1 MARANTTRSGA
12 TRPTTTRRYAAP
24 VTGVALAARRPMRF
38 TWQGRGYVVTSV
50 LGHWVSGACWWRT
63 PEQADAD
70 THTWRIE
77 ARSGSRQPGVYD
89 LSYAGGDWTLHRI
102 TG

>member
-1 MARANTTRSGA
+1 MSRASTTQSSATRSG
-12 TRPTTTRRYAAP
+12 TRRYAAP
-24 VTGVALAARRPMRF
+24 VTGVALAARRPLRF
-38 TWQGRGYVVTSV
+38 TWQGHGYVVTCV
-50 LGHWVSGACWWRT
+50 LGHWVTGACWWRT

-77 ARSGSRQPGVYD
+77 ARSGSRQPRVFD

-102 TG
+102 TD

>member
-1 MARANTTRSGA
+1 MARQ
-12 TRPTTTRRYAAP
+12 YAVP

-50 LGHWVSGACWWRT
+50 LGHWVTGASWWRA
-63 PEQADAD
+63 PERVDAD

-77 ARSGSRQPGVYD
+77 ASSGPRSGIYD
-89 LSYAGGDWTLHRI
+89 LSCSGDRWSLRRMA
-102 TG
+102 